1 MLFFPPGNLAAGLAS
16 GLHVMLYVI
25 GLAMILSNR
34 YFSTKVCLE
43 LATIS
48 TIFVQATFTL
58 FGSYKH
64 YAIANADTLP
74 AAVMVRTSP
83 ARGSTITRTVFRTAF
98 RTAL

>member
-1 MLFFPPGNLAAGLAS
+1 MFFPPGNLAAGLAS

-25 GLAMILSNR
+25 GLAMILSNK
-34 YFSTKVCLE
+34 YFTTKICLE

-48 TIFVQATFTL
+48 TIFVQGTFTM

-74 AAVMVRTSP
+74 AAVMVR
-83 ARGSTITRTVFRTAF
+83 RTVHPEPSQ
-98 RTAL
+98 

>member
-1 MLFFPPGNLAAGLAS
+1 
-16 GLHVMLYVI
+16 MLYVI
-25 GLAMILSNR
+25 GLAMILSNK

-48 TIFVQATFTL
+48 TIFVQATFTM

-74 AAVMVRTSP
+74 AAVMVR
-83 ARGSTITRTVFRTAF
+83 RHCC
-98 RTAL
+98 